1 MRKGKPTSLVSIRLI
16 LSIFAFYFPSQQT
29 RVVFAILVLAAF
41 ASATTLDGELDV
53 EAESGVMAQSSVYL
67 RQHSA
72 SDAEQKSLNEWI
84 SAHHTELLQFHVCA
98 RFPQDL
104 SSPNSP
110 MYRVLLVDDPV
121 YI

>member
-1 MRKGKPTSLVSIRLI
+1 MQFCVNEKPSSLFLFVFILLSFVLCSPRL
-16 LSIFAFYFPSQQT
+16 QT

-84 SAHHTELLQFHVCA
+84 SAHHTELLQFHVCT
-98 RFPQDL
+98 RFL
-104 SSPNSP
+104 TTSHHRSSPTS
-110 MYRVLLVDDPV
+110 RTL
-121 YI
+121 